1 MMDLT
6 PLDVRKKKDDFKRS
20 VRGYDAAQVD
30 NFLDLCAER
39 LEQLVQ
45 RDNRQQ
51 GELAALRERL
61 GAFEER
67 ERALNEALVTAQ
79 ELREE
84 ARTQAERSA
93 ELKLREADHEAE
105 AILKRAEAQTESS
118 RRALEDLKV
127 RRTGFLRSLRW
138 SLERFLG
145 ELEEEERRIADGER
159 EGERADAETGPVAVP
174 DDAEAAPPAD
184 PASSADASEPKV
196 EVADGNVATE
206 SAGSDREVAPTEAS
220 ATTLPAEQ
228 SSAGA

>member
-1 MMDLT
+1 MDLT

-20 VRGYDAAQVD
+20 LRGYDTGQVD
-30 NFLDLCAER
+30 TFLDMCAER

-93 ELKLREADHEAE
+93 ELKLREADQEAE
-105 AILKRAEAQTESS
+105 GILKRAEAQTESS

-145 ELEEEERRIADGER
+145 ELEEEERRIAEGRWGPEDGES
-159 EGERADAETGPVAVP
+159 EAESSAEANAVERASGADAPDAGTESVAAGSPETGEGAG
-174 DDAEAAPPAD
+174 AEASGP
-184 PASSADASEPKV
+184 
-196 EVADGNVATE
+196 N
-206 SAGSDREVAPTEAS
+206 REVGPSEAS
-220 ATTLPAEQ
+220 AATQPAEHG
-228 SSAGA
+228 SAGA

>member
-20 VRGYDAAQVD
+20 MRGYDAGQVD
-30 NFLDLCAER
+30 SFLDVCAER

-93 ELKLREADHEAE
+93 ELKLREAEHEADG
-105 AILKRAEAQTESS
+105 IRQRAEAETEAS

-145 ELEEEERRIADGER
+145 ELEEEERRIANGPWHADEQLEPGPDGAE
-159 EGERADAETGPVAVP
+159 DAPGTDRQP
-174 DDAEAAPPAD
+174 APP
-184 PASSADASEPKV
+184 
-196 EVADGNVATE
+196 
-206 SAGSDREVAPTEAS
+206 EAS
-220 ATTLPAEQ
+220 AATHPAEQ
-228 SSAGA
+228 GSAGG

>member
-20 VRGYDAAQVD
+20 VRGYDTAQVD
-30 NFLDLCAER
+30 TFLDVCAER

-93 ELKLREADHEAE
+93 ELKLREADQAAETILKEAE
-105 AILKRAEAQTESS
+105 AKTESS

-145 ELEEEERRIADGER
+145 ELEEEERRIADGKWV
-159 EGERADAETGPVAVP
+159 GEEAVAETGPIAVSG
-174 DDAEAAPPAD
+174 DAGPSPEGDSTAPGGSAEEGDGGVAPP
-184 PASSADASEPKV
+184 
-196 EVADGNVATE
+196 
-206 SAGSDREVAPTEAS
+206 EAS

-228 SSAGA
+228 GSAGA

>member
-20 VRGYDAAQVD
+20 VRGYEAGQVES
-30 NFLDLCAER
+30 FLDAVGDR
-39 LEQLVQ
+39 QEQLVQ

-51 GELAALRERL
+51 GELAPRRERL

-93 ELKLREADHEAE
+93 ELKLREADQEAE
-105 AILKRAEAQTESS
+105 GIVKRAEAQTEAS

-145 ELEEEERRIADGER
+145 ELEEEERRIAAGQWGAEPTEGDQER
-159 EGERADAETGPVAVP
+159 
-174 DDAEAAPPAD
+174 AEAADSGGPNTAAEAD
-184 PASSADASEPKV
+184 
-196 EVADGNVATE
+196 
-206 SAGSDREVAPTEAS
+206 SAGDANDAGPEREVAPTDAS
-220 ATTLPAEQ
+220 AATQPTEQ
-228 SSAGA
+228 GSAGT